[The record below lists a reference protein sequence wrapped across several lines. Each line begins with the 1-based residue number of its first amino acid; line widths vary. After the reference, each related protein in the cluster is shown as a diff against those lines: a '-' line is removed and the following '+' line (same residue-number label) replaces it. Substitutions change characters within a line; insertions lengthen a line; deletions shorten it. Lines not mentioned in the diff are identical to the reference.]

1 MSWPLSLD
9 VQRPSILNIKNI
21 NLDIK
26 YLKNRPYTELSGG
39 ERQLVM
45 IAHILV
51 QALEMILLDELT
63 NHLDVYYQSYL
74 MKKLRQL
81 SRQNFTVITTCK
93 IPI

>member
-9 VQRPSILNIKNI
+9 EQRQFILNIKNI

-26 YLKNRPYTELSGG
+26 HLKNRPYTELSGG
-39 ERQLVM
+39 ERQFVM

-51 QALEMILLDELT
+51 QAPKMILLDELT

-81 SRQNFTVITTCK
+81 SR
-93 IPI
+93 